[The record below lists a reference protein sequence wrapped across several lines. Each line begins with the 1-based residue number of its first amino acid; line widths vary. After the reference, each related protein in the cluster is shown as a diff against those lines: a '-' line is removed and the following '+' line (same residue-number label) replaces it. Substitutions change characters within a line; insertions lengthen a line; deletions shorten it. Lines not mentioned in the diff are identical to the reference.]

1 MNGHVTKKGS
11 KYYVVIE
18 LERDANGKR
27 RRKWFG
33 GYKTKK
39 EAQAALVQKL
49 HELQTGQ
56 FIEESDITIA
66 EFLQQ
71 WLEHKRSQVRPAT
84 LRSYEWHVSHH
95 IVPYIGHFK
104 LTKLTPT
111 ILQKLYS
118 DLQKAPRS
126 DGRPGTISNRTIL
139 HAHLVLHEA
148 LERATRWGL
157 VPRNVCDLVDP
168 PRPQKVDVQVWDIEH
183 VNCFLSVAQQDRY
196 YIAFLL
202 AIMTGLRKGEIL
214 GLRWIDVDF
223 SSKLITVRQ
232 NLSFVHGQFHFLE
245 PKTAHGR
252 RAVAISDP
260 IILALQIHKER
271 QEEERRRAGALYHDH
286 GLVIQTELGT
296 PVSPYTL
303 DSIWYKLLKQ
313 CDVPKIRFH
322 DLRHTHATL
331 LLKQG
336 VHPKIVSERLG
347 HSNIG
352 ITLDTYSHVLP
363 NLQQSAIDQL
373 SDLISVHS
381 APPNLA
387 KSDGQKEGR
396 RKRDNCE

>member
-18 LERDANGKR
+18 LERDVNGKR

-84 LRSYEWHVSHH
+84 LRSYEWHIRHH
-95 IVPYIGHFK
+95 ILPYIGHIK
-104 LTKLTPT
+104 VSKLTPV

-118 DLQKAPRS
+118 DLQKAPRK
-126 DGRPGTISNRTIL
+126 DGKPGAVSNRSIL

-148 LERATRWGL
+148 LERAVRWGL

-168 PRPQKVDVQVWDIEH
+168 PRPQKVDIQVWDIEH
-183 VNCFLSVAQQDRY
+183 VNRFLNAAKDDRY

-202 AIMTGLRKGEIL
+202 AITTGLRKGEIL

-223 SSKLITVRQ
+223 ASKLITVRQ
-232 NLSFVHGQFHFLE
+232 NLSFVHGQFYFLE

-252 RAVAISDP
+252 RAVALSDP
-260 IILALQIHKER
+260 IIVALQRHRER
-271 QEEERRRAGALYHDH
+271 QDEERQRAGTLYQDH
-286 GLVIQTELGT
+286 GLVVQTELGF
-296 PVSPYTL
+296 PVSPRTL
-303 DSIWYKLLKQ
+303 DRSWYGLLKQ

-347 HSNIG
+347 HANIG

-373 SDLISVHS
+373 SELISVKEDS
-381 APPNLA
+381 PGLA
-387 KSDGQKEGR
+387 NSDGQKDDR
-396 RKRDNCE
+396 SS

>member
-84 LRSYEWHVSHH
+84 LRSYEWHIRRH
-95 IVPYIGHFK
+95 ILPYIGHIK
-104 LTKLTPT
+104 VSKLTPS
-111 ILQKLYS
+111 ILQNLYIT
-118 DLQKAPRS
+118 LQKAPRH
-126 DGRPGTISNRTIL
+126 DGKPGSVSNRSIL

-148 LERATRWGL
+148 LERAVRWGII
-157 VPRNVCDLVDP
+157 PRNVCDLVDP
-168 PRPQKVDVQVWDIEH
+168 PRPQKVDIQVWDIEH
-183 VNCFLSVAQQDRY
+183 VNRFLLAARNDRY

-202 AIMTGLRKGEIL
+202 AITTGMRKGEIL
-214 GLRWIDVDF
+214 GLRWIDIDF
-223 SSKLITVRQ
+223 ASKLITVRQ
-232 NLSFVHGQFHFLE
+232 NLSFVHGQIYFLE
-245 PKTAHGR
+245 PKTARGR
-252 RAVAISDP
+252 RAVALSDP
-260 IILALQIHKER
+260 IIEALKRHREIQDAER
-271 QEEERRRAGALYHDH
+271 HRAGVLYEDH
-286 GLVIQTELGT
+286 GLVVQTELGHPVT
-296 PVSPYTL
+296 PRAL
-303 DSIWYKLLKQ
+303 DRSWYSLLKQ

-347 HSNIG
+347 HANIG

-363 NLQQSAIDQL
+363 NLQQSAIEQL
-373 SDLISVHS
+373 SELISVQDDES
-381 APPNLA
+381 NANC
-387 KSDGQKEGR
+387 EGR
-396 RKRDNCE
+396 KRAEGDD